1 MIILDTHAWV
11 WWVSRPSKLGPAAR
25 RSLQRA
31 TEIGLSAISV
41 WEVAML
47 VTRGRMR
54 LDRAIG
60 EWVRDALVV
69 DRLRL
74 LPIDAGIAL
83 TAATIGSAIHYDP
96 ADRIVVATAL
106 ELGAPL
112 VTKDDAITE
121 AGLVRCIW

>member
-1 MIILDTHAWV
+1 
-11 WWVSRPSKLGPAAR
+11 
-25 RSLQRA
+25 
-31 TEIGLSAISV
+31 
-41 WEVAML
+41 ML